1 MVVLFEYSVYDN
13 FNYNF
18 RFMKNGNWIA
28 IVWAL
33 TGFLILGFGLD
44 HGYGWIGAVILIS
57 FLVYVFWSVL
67 KR

>member
-1 MVVLFEYSVYDN
+1 
-13 FNYNF
+13 
-18 RFMKNGNWIA
+18 MKNGNWIA